1 MRKLVV
7 TENIT
12 VDGVIDMAA
21 GWFDPLAKDVDQSD
35 IIATNAE
42 HSAAADA
49 LLVGRNTSRHSETSG
64 RSKPAIRPVSPTIST
79 ASTRTWSLAQLAT
92 RAGRTPLSCAVTSS
106 RRCER

>member
-12 VDGVIDMAA
+12 VDGVIDLAA
-21 GWFDPLAKDVDQSD
+21 GWFDPLAQDVDQSD

-49 LLVGRNTSRHSETSG
+49 LLVGRNTFEAFRDFWPKQTDDPTGVSDYLNGVNKYVVSR
-64 RSKPAIRPVSPTIST
+64 TIGS
-79 ASTRTWSLAQLAT
+79 
-92 RAGRTPLSCAVTSS
+92 RAGRTPPSCAVTSS
-106 RRCER
+106 RRCKR

>member
-49 LLVGRNTSRHSETSG
+49 LLVGRNTFAGPSRPT
-64 RSKPAIRPVSPTIST
+64 IRPVSPTTST
-79 ASTRTWSLAQLAT
+79 A
-92 RAGRTPLSCAVTSS
+92 
-106 RRCER
+106 

>member
-21 GWFDPLAKDVDQSD
+21 GWFDPLAKNVDQSD

-49 LLVGRNTSRHSETSG
+49 LLVGRNTFEAFRLLAQADRRSDRCVRLPQPRKSTS
-64 RSKPAIRPVSPTIST
+64 
-79 ASTRTWSLAQLAT
+79 SLAPRPGLAEHH
-92 RAGRTPLSCAVTSS
+92 RPPR
-106 RRCER
+106 